1 MFSTLMKSVEY
12 QTSSDIMLEVAEYI
26 SDYMRVKNVS
36 KTEMAKKLSISRVYL
51 HELLCCKKVA
61 SLDLIIHIASVL
73 GKRVQIK
80 FVKGGK

>member
-1 MFSTLMKSVEY
+1 MFESLMTGVKH
-12 QTSSDIMLEVAEYI
+12 QTSFDIMIEVAEYI
-26 SDYMRVKNVS
+26 SDYMRIKNVS

-73 GKRVQIK
+73 GKKVQIK
-80 FVKGGK
+80 FVKGKN